1 MGLDV
6 YFRRDICAALRA
18 QRHTVEETARQMIKI
33 CSPTMTPEQY
43 RLVDTYLSGARVALA
58 GVAETFLIPVVQPKL
73 VEGTLR
79 READVGFTTCWRGH
93 RIRVRRIAR
102 LRVVAAR

>member
-1 MGLDV
+1 V
-6 YFRRDICAALRA
+6 IW
-18 QRHTVEETARQMIKI
+18 
-33 CSPTMTPEQY
+33 
-43 RLVDTYLSGARVALA
+43 LA
-58 GVAETFLIPVVQPKL
+58 GEATAFAAPCEACGEDGRWTDPLEPTV

-79 READVGFTTCWRGH
+79 READVGFTTCRRGH

>member
-1 MGLDV
+1 MIWLGADATNYAV
-6 YFRRDICAALRA
+6 PCEACRDDRQWTEPLAP
-18 QRHTVEETARQMIKI
+18 TV
-33 CSPTMTPEQY
+33 
-43 RLVDTYLSGARVALA
+43 
-58 GVAETFLIPVVQPKL
+58 

-79 READVGFTTCWRGH
+79 AEADVGFTTCRRGH

>member
-1 MGLDV
+1 MIWLGADATDYAV
-6 YFRRDICAALRA
+6 PCEACEEEDRRSRSVA
-18 QRHTVEETARQMIKI
+18 
-33 CSPTMTPEQY
+33 SP
-43 RLVDTYLSGARVALA
+43 
-58 GVAETFLIPVVQPKL
+58 LI
-73 VEGTLR
+73 EGTLR

>member
-1 MGLDV
+1 VIWLGAEATDYAV
-6 YFRRDICAALRA
+6 PCEAC
-18 QRHTVEETARQMIKI
+18 EEDGAWSDAIH
-33 CSPTMTPEQY
+33 PT
-43 RLVDTYLSGARVALA
+43 
-58 GVAETFLIPVVQPKL
+58 L

>member
-1 MGLDV
+1 MIWLGADTTDYAV
-6 YFRRDICAALRA
+6 PCDACGEDRA
-18 QRHTVEETARQMIKI
+18 WPHREPIV
-33 CSPTMTPEQY
+33 
-43 RLVDTYLSGARVALA
+43 
-58 GVAETFLIPVVQPKL
+58 

-79 READVGFTTCWRGH
+79 READVGFTTCRRGH

>member
-1 MGLDV
+1 VIWLGSEATDYAV
-6 YFRRDICAALRA
+6 PCEACGDDRA
-18 QRHTVEETARQMIKI
+18 W
-33 CSPTMTPEQY
+33 SDNFGP
-43 RLVDTYLSGARVALA
+43 D
-58 GVAETFLIPVVQPKL
+58 LIEPVV

-79 READVGFTTCWRGH
+79 READVGFTTCKRGH

>member
-1 MGLDV
+1 MIWLGADATDYAV
-6 YFRRDICAALRA
+6 PCEAC
-18 QRHTVEETARQMIKI
+18 EEDGASTDSLQ
-33 CSPTMTPEQY
+33 PT
-43 RLVDTYLSGARVALA
+43 
-58 GVAETFLIPVVQPKL
+58 L

-102 LRVVAAR
+102 LRVAAAR

>member
-1 MGLDV
+1 MIWLGSD
-6 YFRRDICAALRA
+6 A
-18 QRHTVEETARQMIKI
+18 TAYAVPCEA
-33 CSPTMTPEQY
+33 CSEDHRWPDLIDSTM
-43 RLVDTYLSGARVALA
+43 
-58 GVAETFLIPVVQPKL
+58 

-79 READVGFTTCWRGH
+79 READVGFTTCRRGH

>member
-1 MGLDV
+1 VIWLGADATAYAV
-6 YFRRDICAALRA
+6 PCEACRDERA
-18 QRHTVEETARQMIKI
+18 WPRLIEPTV
-33 CSPTMTPEQY
+33 
-43 RLVDTYLSGARVALA
+43 
-58 GVAETFLIPVVQPKL
+58 

-79 READVGFTTCWRGH
+79 AEADVGFTTCRRGH

>member
-1 MGLDV
+1 MIWLGADATDYAV
-6 YFRRDICAALRA
+6 PCEACEEERRWPRLL
-18 QRHTVEETARQMIKI
+18 E
-33 CSPTMTPEQY
+33 PT
-43 RLVDTYLSGARVALA
+43 
-58 GVAETFLIPVVQPKL
+58 L

-79 READVGFTTCWRGH
+79 AEADVGFTTCWRGH